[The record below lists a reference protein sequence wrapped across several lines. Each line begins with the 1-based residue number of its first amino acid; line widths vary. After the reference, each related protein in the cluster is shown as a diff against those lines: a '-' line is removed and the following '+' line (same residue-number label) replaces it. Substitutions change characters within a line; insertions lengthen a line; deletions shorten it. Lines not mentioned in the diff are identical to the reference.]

1 MVELTSKNK
10 ELSAATAKREQL
22 EALMD
27 KKELSQVVSSE
38 LQDQVR

>member
-10 ELSAATAKREQL
+10 ELSVATAKRVQL
-22 EALMD
+22 EALVD
-27 KKELSQVVSSE
+27 KTEVSQVVSSE